1 MILSV
6 EKLLVKY
13 GTNVAVDQIDIQ
25 VDKGEVVCI
34 LGANGA
40 GKSSLL
46 RALLGHTKSNG
57 VVKFNDNLPT
67 LNSNMLKRMEK

>member
-40 GKSSLL
+40 GKSSY
-46 RALLGHTKSNG
+46 
-57 VVKFNDNLPT
+57 
-67 LNSNMLKRMEK
+67 